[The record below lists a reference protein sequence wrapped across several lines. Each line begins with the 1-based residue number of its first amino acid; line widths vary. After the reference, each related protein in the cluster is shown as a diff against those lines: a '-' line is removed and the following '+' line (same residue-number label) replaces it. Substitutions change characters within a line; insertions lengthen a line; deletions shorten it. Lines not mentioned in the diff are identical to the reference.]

1 MAQLYT
7 IGTLWLSLGLHT
19 ITSVLLLI
27 ALGFMIHASVEFS
40 DKEDV
45 AYAGDGVALAYN
57 LFILG
62 WAYYIHKKRTP
73 TSPQRIDLTWTT
85 YFEFAMCVLLAC
97 CSIIPWLNLVRT
109 RECGMDRATCEALWF
124 RPAKPYLRNAFLL
137 MLGAAGAEFLLWVHT
152 CVWSRQS
159 KE

>member
-45 AYAGDGVALAYN
+45 AYAGVSDHLNITYETGC
-57 LFILG
+57 LF
-62 WAYYIHKKRTP
+62 
-73 TSPQRIDLTWTT
+73 
-85 YFEFAMCVLLAC
+85 
-97 CSIIPWLNLVRT
+97 
-109 RECGMDRATCEALWF
+109 
-124 RPAKPYLRNAFLL
+124 
-137 MLGAAGAEFLLWVHT
+137 
-152 CVWSRQS
+152 
-159 KE
+159 